1 MAAKTIKGITVEIGG
16 DTTKL
21 GKALDGVTRTSRN
34 LQGELKQVNNLL
46 KLDPGNTD
54 LLAQKQKILADSI
67 EATKDKLDILREAQS
82 QIEQQY
88 VAGTID
94 RGAYLD
100 FQKELINTQKRFDD
114 LKKAQADFME
124 ETMGLPNM
132 LEKVEKAGKELR
144 EELNRVD
151 DALKLDPGNTDLLA
165 EKQKLLAE
173 SIENTKNK
181 LQLLNE
187 SQEQIT
193 QQYAAGDIDRGAY
206 LEFQQE
212 LADTKQKLKELQQ
225 AQKDF
230 GTVAQQVMEQA
241 GAKVS
246 EYGEK
251 MSTAG
256 NRMLPATAAIGAL
269 GALAVN
275 SGSDLIESQNKVDV
289 AFGESSQI
297 IEDFADTTLETY
309 GIAKGTALDMAALFG
324 DMGTSMGLTDSEAAN
339 LAQGLVGLSGDL
351 ASFKNI
357 GVEDAQ
363 NALKGIFTGETES
376 LKTLG
381 IVMNETTLLQQAI
394 KEGFVSDQKTA
405 QQLAKEQINL
415 EKAQAAY
422 NEAVK
427 KYGSDSLQA
436 REAQLKLDEA
446 QAATNESAKA
456 SLDTLSESE
465 KIMLRYSFV
474 MDATKNAQGD
484 FANTSDG
491 AANSMRTAQE
501 AAKEAAASFGV
512 ILAPIVAKVA
522 QYVTAL
528 LKSFSA
534 MPEGQKKVVLAIA
547 GIVAA
552 IGPVLITLGKLAQGV
567 GSIISLGG
575 TIAGK
580 IPALTKGIKT
590 LWGVISANPFG
601 IIITLIT
608 AVVAAVIYLWNTNEN
623 FRNFI
628 LMCWQHIQAAALAF
642 FNYLANIFTVQIPAA
657 FSQLTAWI
665 AAVFTTDWTTRFGV
679 LGNLVNAFF
688 ANVSNIF
695 TALRTVF
702 SGIVDFVKG
711 VFTGNWSLAWEG
723 VKKIFKGIFD
733 SFTAIAKAPL
743 NGVIGLLNMAIDG
756 VNKLISGFNGI
767 GFDMPD
773 WLGGGSWHP
782 SIPSIPNIPYLAKGG
797 VLQEGEAIVAEA
809 GPEHIK
815 LMNGRAVVTPLSGKA
830 KNTPVG
836 GGIGQQTNNFYNYK
850 PRDGEKVARDLN
862 RRLGISVRPVRV

>member
-1 MAAKTIKGITVEIGG
+1 MAGGKTIKGITVEIGG

-88 VAGTID
+88 AAGTID

-100 FQKELINTQKRFDD
+100 FQRELVNTEQRLDD
-114 LKKAQADFME
+114 LK
-124 ETMGLPNM
+124 
-132 LEKVEKAGKELR
+132 
-144 EELNRVD
+144 
-151 DALKLDPGNTDLLA
+151 
-165 EKQKLLAE
+165 EKQKEFGSVA
-173 SIENTKNK
+173 K
-181 LQLLNE
+181 QVM
-187 SQEQIT
+187 QE
-193 QQYAAGDIDRGAY
+193 AAGKVN
-206 LEFQQE
+206 EF
-212 LADTKQKLKELQQ
+212 
-225 AQKDF
+225 
-230 GTVAQQVMEQA
+230 
-241 GAKVS
+241 
-246 EYGEK
+246 GEK
-251 MSTAG
+251 MSGAG
-256 NRMLPATAAIGAL
+256 QSLLPATAAVTG
-269 GALAVN
+269 
-275 SGSDLIESQNKVDV
+275 
-289 AFGESSQI
+289 F
-297 IEDFADTTLETY
+297 
-309 GIAKGTALDMAALFG
+309 AALSVKAM
-324 DMGTSMGLTDSEAAN
+324 DDVDAGLDVVMQKTGA
-339 LAQGLVGLSGDL
+339 
-351 ASFKNI
+351 
-357 GVEDAQ
+357 
-363 NALKGIFTGETES
+363 TGE
-376 LKTLG
+376 
-381 IVMNETTLLQQAI
+381 
-394 KEGFVSDQKTA
+394 
-405 QQLAKEQINL
+405 
-415 EKAQAAY
+415 
-422 NEAVK
+422 
-427 KYGSDSLQA
+427 
-436 REAQLKLDEA
+436 
-446 QAATNESAKA
+446 
-456 SLDTLSESE
+456 
-465 KIMLRYSFV
+465 
-474 MDATKNAQGD
+474 
-484 FANTSDG
+484 
-491 AANSMRTAQE
+491 
-501 AAKEAAASFGV
+501 EAAALGDVFNEVATSIPGEFADAGAAV
-512 ILAPIVAKVA
+512 GEVNTRLGFTGDALRDASEAFLKYAKVNGTDVNTSVQLVTRAMGDAGIAAEDYGSVLDSLTVAGQKSGISVDTLATNLAKYGAPMRQLGLDTQQSIALFAGWEKAGVNTEIAFSGMKKAISNWAAEGKDASVEFQNVLDKIAAAPDLATASTMAIEVFGAKAGPDLADAIQGGRFAVDEYVEALKNSEGAVQGTYDMIVDEVDDTARAQQTLKVALHDVGETIAKTAGPWLLKLA
-522 QYVTAL
+522 QYVKNVMDKFNQLSPGAQTAI
-528 LKSFSA
+528 
-534 MPEGQKKVVLAIA
+534 LAFVAVA
-547 GIVAA
+547 GA

-580 IPALTKGIKT
+580 IPALTKGIKA

-628 LMCWQHIQAAALAF
+628 LMCWQNIQAAALAF
-642 FNYLANIFTVQIPAA
+642 FNYLANIFTVQKPAA

-830 KNTPVG
+830 KITPAG

>member
-1 MAAKTIKGITVEIGG
+1 MALKISFKAEAQTEKNGEGVTHKLYIYDPVHGG
-16 DTTKL
+16 YDIDPESWEFHTSETSAAYFR
-21 GKALDGVTRTSRN
+21 KALEAVSKSDT
-34 LQGELKQVNNLL
+34 
-46 KLDPGNTD
+46 
-54 LLAQKQKILADSI
+54 I
-67 EATKDKLDILREAQS
+67 EVHINS
-82 QIEQQY
+82 
-88 VAGTID
+88 AG
-94 RGAYLD
+94 
-100 FQKELINTQKRFDD
+100 
-114 LKKAQADFME
+114 
-124 ETMGLPNM
+124 
-132 LEKVEKAGKELR
+132 
-144 EELNRVD
+144 
-151 DALKLDPGNTDLLA
+151 
-165 EKQKLLAE
+165 
-173 SIENTKNK
+173 
-181 LQLLNE
+181 
-187 SQEQIT
+187 
-193 QQYAAGDIDRGAY
+193 
-206 LEFQQE
+206 
-212 LADTKQKLKELQQ
+212 
-225 AQKDF
+225 
-230 GTVAQQVMEQA
+230 
-241 GAKVS
+241 
-246 EYGEK
+246 
-251 MSTAG
+251 
-256 NRMLPATAAIGAL
+256 
-269 GALAVN
+269 
-275 SGSDLIESQNKVDV
+275 GSV
-289 AFGESSQI
+289 
-297 IEDFADTTLETY
+297 
-309 GIAKGTALDMAALFG
+309 
-324 DMGTSMGLTDSEAAN
+324 
-339 LAQGLVGLSGDL
+339 
-351 ASFKNI
+351 
-357 GVEDAQ
+357 
-363 NALKGIFTGETES
+363 
-376 LKTLG
+376 
-381 IVMNETTLLQQAI
+381 
-394 KEGFVSDQKTA
+394 KEG
-405 QQLAKEQINL
+405 
-415 EKAQAAY
+415 
-422 NEAVK
+422 
-427 KYGSDSLQA
+427 
-436 REAQLKLDEA
+436 
-446 QAATNESAKA
+446 
-456 SLDTLSESE
+456 
-465 KIMLRYSFV
+465 
-474 MDATKNAQGD
+474 
-484 FANTSDG
+484 
-491 AANSMRTAQE
+491 
-501 AAKEAAASFGV
+501 
-512 ILAPIVAKVA
+512 
-522 QYVTAL
+522 
-528 LKSFSA
+528 
-534 MPEGQKKVVLAIA
+534 LAIA
-547 GIVAA
+547 NQLAAHPARKVAYVDGFNCSVCTAISSACDQLSPGAQTAILAFVAVAGA

-580 IPALTKGIKT
+580 IPALTKGIKA

-628 LMCWQHIQAAALAF
+628 LMCWQNIQAAALAF

-830 KNTPVG
+830 KNTPAG

>member
-1 MAAKTIKGITVEIGG
+1 VQLVTRAMGDAGIAAEDYGSVLDSLTVAGQKSGISVDTLATNLAKYGAPMRQLGLDTQQSIALFAGWEKAGVNTEIAFSGMKKAISNWAAEGKDASVEFQNVLDKIAAAPDLATASTMAIEVFGAKAGPDLADAIQGGRFAVDEYVEALKNSEGAVQGTYDMIVDEVDDTARAQQTLKVALHDVGETIAKTAGPW
-16 DTTKL
+16 
-21 GKALDGVTRTSRN
+21 
-34 LQGELKQVNNLL
+34 LL
-46 KLDPGNTD
+46 KL
-54 LLAQKQKILADSI
+54 
-67 EATKDKLDILREAQS
+67 
-82 QIEQQY
+82 
-88 VAGTID
+88 
-94 RGAYLD
+94 
-100 FQKELINTQKRFDD
+100 
-114 LKKAQADFME
+114 
-124 ETMGLPNM
+124 
-132 LEKVEKAGKELR
+132 
-144 EELNRVD
+144 
-151 DALKLDPGNTDLLA
+151 
-165 EKQKLLAE
+165 
-173 SIENTKNK
+173 
-181 LQLLNE
+181 
-187 SQEQIT
+187 
-193 QQYAAGDIDRGAY
+193 
-206 LEFQQE
+206 
-212 LADTKQKLKELQQ
+212 
-225 AQKDF
+225 
-230 GTVAQQVMEQA
+230 
-241 GAKVS
+241 
-246 EYGEK
+246 
-251 MSTAG
+251 
-256 NRMLPATAAIGAL
+256 
-269 GALAVN
+269 
-275 SGSDLIESQNKVDV
+275 
-289 AFGESSQI
+289 
-297 IEDFADTTLETY
+297 
-309 GIAKGTALDMAALFG
+309 
-324 DMGTSMGLTDSEAAN
+324 
-339 LAQGLVGLSGDL
+339 
-351 ASFKNI
+351 
-357 GVEDAQ
+357 
-363 NALKGIFTGETES
+363 
-376 LKTLG
+376 
-381 IVMNETTLLQQAI
+381 
-394 KEGFVSDQKTA
+394 
-405 QQLAKEQINL
+405 
-415 EKAQAAY
+415 
-422 NEAVK
+422 
-427 KYGSDSLQA
+427 
-436 REAQLKLDEA
+436 
-446 QAATNESAKA
+446 
-456 SLDTLSESE
+456 
-465 KIMLRYSFV
+465 
-474 MDATKNAQGD
+474 
-484 FANTSDG
+484 
-491 AANSMRTAQE
+491 
-501 AAKEAAASFGV
+501 
-512 ILAPIVAKVA
+512 A
-522 QYVTAL
+522 QYVKNVMDKFNQLSPGAQTAI
-528 LKSFSA
+528 
-534 MPEGQKKVVLAIA
+534 LAFVAVA
-547 GIVAA
+547 GA

-580 IPALTKGIKT
+580 IPALTKGIKA

-628 LMCWQHIQAAALAF
+628 LMCWQNIQAAALAF

-830 KNTPVG
+830 KNTPAG

>member
-1 MAAKTIKGITVEIGG
+1 MADGTGETIAKTAGPW
-16 DTTKL
+16 
-21 GKALDGVTRTSRN
+21 
-34 LQGELKQVNNLL
+34 LL
-46 KLDPGNTD
+46 KL
-54 LLAQKQKILADSI
+54 
-67 EATKDKLDILREAQS
+67 
-82 QIEQQY
+82 
-88 VAGTID
+88 
-94 RGAYLD
+94 
-100 FQKELINTQKRFDD
+100 
-114 LKKAQADFME
+114 
-124 ETMGLPNM
+124 
-132 LEKVEKAGKELR
+132 
-144 EELNRVD
+144 
-151 DALKLDPGNTDLLA
+151 
-165 EKQKLLAE
+165 
-173 SIENTKNK
+173 
-181 LQLLNE
+181 
-187 SQEQIT
+187 
-193 QQYAAGDIDRGAY
+193 
-206 LEFQQE
+206 
-212 LADTKQKLKELQQ
+212 
-225 AQKDF
+225 
-230 GTVAQQVMEQA
+230 
-241 GAKVS
+241 
-246 EYGEK
+246 
-251 MSTAG
+251 
-256 NRMLPATAAIGAL
+256 
-269 GALAVN
+269 
-275 SGSDLIESQNKVDV
+275 
-289 AFGESSQI
+289 
-297 IEDFADTTLETY
+297 
-309 GIAKGTALDMAALFG
+309 
-324 DMGTSMGLTDSEAAN
+324 
-339 LAQGLVGLSGDL
+339 
-351 ASFKNI
+351 
-357 GVEDAQ
+357 
-363 NALKGIFTGETES
+363 
-376 LKTLG
+376 
-381 IVMNETTLLQQAI
+381 
-394 KEGFVSDQKTA
+394 
-405 QQLAKEQINL
+405 
-415 EKAQAAY
+415 
-422 NEAVK
+422 
-427 KYGSDSLQA
+427 
-436 REAQLKLDEA
+436 
-446 QAATNESAKA
+446 
-456 SLDTLSESE
+456 
-465 KIMLRYSFV
+465 
-474 MDATKNAQGD
+474 
-484 FANTSDG
+484 
-491 AANSMRTAQE
+491 
-501 AAKEAAASFGV
+501 
-512 ILAPIVAKVA
+512 A
-522 QYVTAL
+522 QYVKNVMDKFNQLSPGAQTAI
-528 LKSFSA
+528 
-534 MPEGQKKVVLAIA
+534 LAFVAVA
-547 GIVAA
+547 GA

-580 IPALTKGIKT
+580 IPALTKGIKA

-628 LMCWQHIQAAALAF
+628 LMCWQNIQAAALAF

-830 KNTPVG
+830 KNTPAG